1 MVTPSRLTLAR
12 KRRGMTIVE
21 LARRV
26 GVSAQSLSNYEHG
39 RQRPSSDTLNK
50 ISDALGFPS
59 GFFTGVE
66 VEEIP
71 SEAVAFRARSK
82 LTAGRR
88 DVALSVGRLAVE
100 LQGIISARFRL
111 PVADLPSLDKPDPES
126 AAEMVRSRWG
136 LGQAPI
142 SNMVHLLESKG
153 VRVFSLAPEYAEIDA
168 FSFWHDG
175 SPFVFLNTLKSA
187 ERSRFDA
194 AHELGHLVMH
204 GPVRSLAGAEAEQ
217 EANAFA
223 SSFLMPRRSVVAHM
237 PKGAFLDQVL
247 KGRKIWKVA
256 ALALTYRLHDLE
268 MLSDWQYRSL
278 VVELSKRG
286 YRSGEPGGIRRETSQ
301 VFEKVFKS
309 LRSRGVSPADIADEL
324 CVRSEELSK
333 LVFGLTLTAQ
343 GGEGLRSLPVRPAL
357 KLITSE
363 EESAPSRRVDQ
374 PMQRRM

>member
-21 LARRV
+21 LARKV

-39 RQRPSSDTLNK
+39 RQRPSSETLAT
-50 ISDALGFPS
+50 ISDILSFPLE
-59 GFFTGVE
+59 FFQGE
-66 VEEIP
+66 DVEEIP
-71 SEAVAFRARSK
+71 SESVAFRARSK

-100 LQGIISARFRL
+100 LENIISQRFRL
-111 PVADLPSLDKPDPES
+111 PTADLPSLDKPDPES

-168 FSFWHDG
+168 FSFWHERT
-175 SPFVFLNTLKSA
+175 PFVFLNTLKSA

-204 GPVRSLAGAEAEQ
+204 GPVRSLVGAQAEQ

-247 KGRKIWKVA
+247 KGRNIWKVA
-256 ALALTYRLHDLE
+256 ALALTYRLRDLE

-286 YRSGEPGGIRRETSQ
+286 YRTGEPGGIRRETSQ

-309 LRSRGVSPADIADEL
+309 LRARGTSPFDIAEDL
-324 CVRSEELSK
+324 SVRPEELGN
-333 LVFGLTLTAQ
+333 LVFGLTLTVQ
-343 GGEGLRSLPVRPAL
+343 DGDGVRSLPVRPAL

-363 EESAPSRRVDQ
+363 GEGTSSHGLGR